1 MQRRVPAL
9 TAARAGIWSRA
20 TWSWIGPR
28 QAILQP
34 IDRTRIAY
42 AAQAVPPERYE
53 TTVLANY
60 GGEFGRDQHVFAQ
73 WLAQSFNAGD
83 LVDGWSDQ
91 NTVTL
96 ARSAAGAA

>member
-1 MQRRVPAL
+1 MVGVRPDSSPSPQ
-9 TAARAGIWSRA
+9 A
-20 TWSWIGPR
+20 TLLGAMRSSLI
-28 QAILQP
+28 ATTLQP